1 MGEHWPLVARLQGI
15 NMVVFHA
22 LYVFIFGP
30 PGRYQDPLLIYGFPV
45 SRENRT
51 MTAWGSFFITFTL
64 IFRTPCDR
72 QVLRRPFEAI
82 ETGSCSRVVVFG
94 RPVYFD
100 VADSGPKCP
109 PRLSALKL

>member
-1 MGEHWPLVARLQGI
+1 MDFLFAISTNPYWLRE
-15 NMVVFHA
+15 
-22 LYVFIFGP
+22 
-30 PGRYQDPLLIYGFPV
+30 
-45 SRENRT
+45 SRA

-100 VADSGPKCP
+100 VADAGPKCP